1 MLKRKNDRQPPQ
13 RLEEERYPNDY
24 WLDEEDGGEDIS
36 EPADS
41 SKPVSGRLHSEPM
54 VTGYEALERQRGV
67 RRPNRKLTRREKKAL
82 KRAQKYEA
90 KLHKE
95 HEKADK
101 KNAIR
106 QGIIDSAG
114 IYSQSLAGKT
124 FLYVYGEEF
133 FEVSFPI
140 DHFLHLT
147 GVETKLSA
155 KDFYK
160 NAKKA
165 KLTSSQFYFDARH
178 PYANAR
184 KKLPCLK
191 RLPELTN
198 DMVCI
203 LKEMQTVTIIYKLS
217 VTNLEFTL
225 GLTENTDVNG
235 KKINDFFLPMSLR
248 VEDTSVEKSNDGEI
262 VDFIF
267 SKDASV
273 AKYDTLLVEDKNKM
287 IPDNIKHLI
296 SEKLYSTEHD

>member
-1 MLKRKNDRQPPQ
+1 MATK
-13 RLEEERYPNDY
+13 
-24 WLDEEDGGEDIS
+24 
-36 EPADS
+36 
-41 SKPVSGRLHSEPM
+41 
-54 VTGYEALERQRGV
+54 T
-67 RRPNRKLTRREKKAL
+67 
-82 KRAQKYEA
+82 
-90 KLHKE
+90 
-95 HEKADK
+95 DK

-106 QGIIDSAG
+106 QDIIDSAG
-114 IYSQSLAGKT
+114 IYSQNLAGKA
-124 FLYVYGEEF
+124 FLYVYGDEY
-133 FEVSFPI
+133 FEVSFPV

-165 KLTSSQFYFDARH
+165 RLSNSQFYFDVRH
-178 PYANAR
+178 PYANAK

-203 LKEMQTVTIIYKLS
+203 LKDMQTVTIIYKLS

-225 GLTENTDVNG
+225 GLTENTDDKG

-248 VEDTSVEKSNDGEI
+248 VEDSSVAKSNDGEI

-273 AKYDTLLVEDKNKM
+273 AKYDTLLVEDKHKS
-287 IPDNIKHLI
+287 IPESIKHLLN
-296 SEKLYSTEHD
+296 EKFYNTQND

>member
-1 MLKRKNDRQPPQ
+1 MATK
-13 RLEEERYPNDY
+13 
-24 WLDEEDGGEDIS
+24 I
-36 EPADS
+36 
-41 SKPVSGRLHSEPM
+41 
-54 VTGYEALERQRGV
+54 
-67 RRPNRKLTRREKKAL
+67 
-82 KRAQKYEA
+82 
-90 KLHKE
+90 
-95 HEKADK
+95 DK

-106 QGIIDSAG
+106 QDIIDSAG
-114 IYSQSLAGKT
+114 IYSQNLAGKA

-133 FEVSFPI
+133 FEVSFPV

-147 GVETKLSA
+147 GVETTLSA

-160 NAKKA
+160 NAKKG
-165 KLTSSQFYFDARH
+165 KLTNSQFYFDARH
-178 PYANAR
+178 PYANAK

-203 LKEMQTVTIIYKLS
+203 LKDMQTVTIIYKLS

-225 GLTENTDVNG
+225 GLTENVDNQG

-267 SKDASV
+267 SKDASKT
-273 AKYDTLLVEDKNKM
+273 KYDSILVKDKHKI
-287 IPDNIKHLI
+287 IPDSVKHLV
-296 SEKLYSTEHD
+296 SDSLYRNEENE